1 MGTDEAA
8 INGILGGRSA
18 EQRLKISL
26 MFKTMYGKDMTKDI
40 KSETSGHYKQLLV
53 ALLDDRPHYDA
64 KCLRRAMKGAGTDE
78 QTLIETLC
86 TRTNAG
92 AVSPAEC
99 FRSKEAFGQHMLRKL
114 RIDEGEGEEGG
125 EVIQHSPLRRRTA
138 EPKAHCK
145 TINILQLKAKTKRRK
160 RNERCMLHLL

>member
-86 TRTNAG
+86 TRTNAEIREIK
-92 AVSPAEC
+92 AAYTELFKRDLEKDVVSETSGHFKRLLVSCCQANRVRCRKGKGPRRQPGGNEKC
-99 FRSKEAFGQHMLRKL
+99 GSYFVLLRASL
-114 RIDEGEGEEGG
+114 RLS
-125 EVIQHSPLRRRTA
+125 VQTS
-138 EPKAHCK
+138 
-145 TINILQLKAKTKRRK
+145 
-160 RNERCMLHLL
+160 